1 MSVRERYSPT
11 RIRCAAGL
19 GEAAVG
25 RWGVSATAVPLTVIG
40 GYLGAGKTTLINALL
55 REPGGRRLGVVVN
68 DFGSLA
74 IDAALLADAADGLVS
89 LPNGCVCCSLGTDL
103 QAALAALINAPSP
116 PDQIVVEV
124 SGVADPAATAA
135 WGTVPPYM
143 PGGVVVLA
151 DAADVRDKARD
162 RYVGGEVVRQVEG
175 ADLLI
180 VAKCDL
186 VSSAELERTEQWLE
200 QLAPDAPR
208 IRSVQGDVPADV
220 VLGMRPYRLRHPDHE
235 SQAHDERYVRWSWSS
250 HDPVAPDRVGRF
262 VQRLPGSVVRA
273 KGIVRVGLEVAVRV
287 EAVGS
292 RRDVSEWKGATPDRS
307 ELVAIGLRGS
317 MEPDELSTL
326 AADELR

>member
-1 MSVRERYSPT
+1 MGAVV
-11 RIRCAAGL
+11 
-19 GEAAVG
+19 VG
-25 RWGVSATAVPLTVIG
+25 RWGVRATAVPLTVIG

-103 QAALAALINAPSP
+103 QAALATLINAPSP

-151 DAADVRDKARD
+151 DAAAVRAKARD

-180 VAKCDL
+180 VAKSDL

-220 VLGMRPYRLRHPDHE
+220 VLGMRPDRLALPDHE
-235 SQAHDERYVRWSWSS
+235 SQTHDKRYVRWSWSS
-250 HDPVAPDRVGRF
+250 HDPVHPDHVGRF
-262 VQRLPGSVVRA
+262 VQRLPSSVVRA
-273 KGIVRVGLEVAVRV
+273 KGIVRVGLEAAVHV
-287 EAVGS
+287 EVVGG
-292 RRDVSEWKGATPDRS
+292 RRDVSEWKGAIPDRS
-307 ELVAIGLRGS
+307 ELVAIGRRGA